1 MATSLPVPERV
12 TNAVF
17 RSGLPKQTFVVSG
30 SGIGTWSTFEPSRD
44 TTVMPPLMIVAR
56 G

>member
-1 MATSLPVPERV
+1 MPIEQAGVMVVTPYNAQVRLLRERLPGWVDV
-12 TNAVF
+12 
-17 RSGLPKQTFVVSG
+17 
-30 SGIGTWSTFEPSRD
+30 GTWSTFEPSRD